1 MQTAAFLQQQ
11 PLFGGVNDRAMGAI
25 MPLLREANFASGD
38 LIVREGE
45 QGDCLFVICSG
56 SVEVLKS
63 SPAAAGE
70 YGQRIAVLKVGD
82 VVGEMELIDLQTR
95 SATVRAL
102 EPVSVVALSSD
113 DLLRICESD
122 LPTFALLALNLAR
135 ELSRRLRNIDEMAV
149 RHMANDG
156 HPDRPR

>member
-56 SVEVLKS
+56 AVEVLKS
-63 SPAAAGE
+63 SPALGS
-70 YGQRIAVLKVGD
+70 
-82 VVGEMELIDLQTR
+82 ELPSSRLATL
-95 SATVRAL
+95 SAKW
-102 EPVSVVALSSD
+102 
-113 DLLRICESD
+113 
-122 LPTFALLALNLAR
+122 N
-135 ELSRRLRNIDEMAV
+135 
-149 RHMANDG
+149 
-156 HPDRPR
+156 